1 MAERPAPESSSVP
14 RWPSRGRLPSPRCA
28 FFRTGW
34 PPKACAVLRFD
45 YAGTGDSAGD
55 DHEPGRVAAWLASIR
70 TAIHFL
76 EAAGCAHV
84 SLVGLRIGATLAAA
98 ELSAGG
104 GIAAAV
110 LWDPYPTGRSF
121 VRQQGMLARVIED
134 GHSRNDGSVEGPGIV
149 MSPETVSDLKDLKP
163 PIDSSL
169 SPIDFSSLTR
179 AGRSVTDAICSLLSN
194 ATSVDWRE
202 VEGQET
208 LVDVEPVFARV
219 PAQTLELIVGW
230 LRDVLPDTEGPGA
243 AARCPPAPLSAAPT
257 DGRMILER
265 PVLAR
270 TEPAVRHRD
279 DAGAG

>member
-1 MAERPAPESSSVP
+1 MLYEQHLEGSERPGARTVAGVTTTPIWFGGPDQPLFGWFEYPSGGTARAGVVICPALAVEGTSSQP
-14 RWPSRGRLPSPRCA
+14 TLRLLSNRLA
-28 FFRTGW
+28 ADG
-34 PPKACAVLRFD
+34 CAVLRFD

-55 DHEPGRVAAWLASIR
+55 DHEPARVAAWLASIR

-84 SLVGLRIGATLAAA
+84 SLVGLRVGATLAAA

-134 GHSRNDGSVEGPGIV
+134 GHSRDDGSVEGPGIV

-169 SPIDFSSLTR
+169 SPIDSL
-179 AGRSVTDAICSLLSN
+179 S
-194 ATSVDWRE
+194 
-202 VEGQET
+202 
-208 LVDVEPVFARV
+208 
-219 PAQTLELIVGW
+219 
-230 LRDVLPDTEGPGA
+230 
-243 AARCPPAPLSAAPT
+243 
-257 DGRMILER
+257 
-265 PVLAR
+265 
-270 TEPAVRHRD
+270 
-279 DAGAG
+279 